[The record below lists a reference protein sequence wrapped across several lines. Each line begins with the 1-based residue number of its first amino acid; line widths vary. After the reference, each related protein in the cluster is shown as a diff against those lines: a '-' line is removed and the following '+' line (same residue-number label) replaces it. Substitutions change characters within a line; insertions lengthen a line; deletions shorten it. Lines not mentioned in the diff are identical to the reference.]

1 MLARNIRRKEDVM
14 LEHILIGLDGSPLA
28 ESILAYAGALAK
40 GLDAQ
45 VTLLHVVPM
54 SPGQQ
59 SGDFYRF
66 LGPLVQQEETQ
77 AYGYLRRVT
86 QRLVEAEIK
95 VQSRV
100 MVGDAATE
108 IVRLAEHEEV
118 DLIALAT
125 HGRSGLRRWVY
136 GSVAEKVLH
145 TTRTPLLLVR
155 PSEEHAQLPSQ
166 VTRIVVPLDG
176 SPLAETVLP
185 IAEALATRCQIPLV
199 FLRVVEIVSF
209 TFVDPMGMT
218 SVNYQALLES
228 FQETADSYVNELA
241 AKVREKGITVET
253 ATPMGLPADKIV
265 GCAHEYPGS
274 LVVMATHG
282 RSGVSEVVLGSVVR
296 RVVQH
301 GDTPTLI
308 VRPPGMRG

>member
-1 MLARNIRRKEDVM
+1 MLK
-14 LEHILIGLDGSPLA
+14 HILVGLDGSPLA
-28 ESILAYAGALAK
+28 ESILAYVGALAK

-45 VTLLHVVPM
+45 VTVLHVVPV
-54 SPGQQ
+54 SPSLGG
-59 SGDFYRF
+59 GDSYRF
-66 LGPLVQQEETQ
+66 LMPLVQEEETQ

-108 IVRLAEHEEV
+108 IVRLAQHEEV

-155 PSEEHAQLPSQ
+155 PSEEHAQLPAH

-185 IAEALATRCQIPLV
+185 IAEALAAQCKIPLV
-199 FLRVVEIVSF
+199 LLRVVESVSF
-209 TFVDPMGMT
+209 TFVDPMGMAGI
-218 SVNYQALLES
+218 NYQALVES

-241 AKVREKGITVET
+241 AKVREKGTTVRDDN
-253 ATPMGLPADKIV
+253 AHGL
-265 GCAHEYPGS
+265 
-274 LVVMATHG
+274 T
-282 RSGVSEVVLGSVVR
+282 R
-296 RVVQH
+296 
-301 GDTPTLI
+301 
-308 VRPPGMRG
+308 

>member
-1 MLARNIRRKEDVM
+1 MFER
-14 LEHILIGLDGSPLA
+14 ILVGLDGSPLA
-28 ESILAYAGALAK
+28 ESILTYVGSLAK

-45 VTLLHVVPM
+45 VTLLHIVPM
-54 SPGQQ
+54 SPGLR
-59 SGDFYRF
+59 SSDSYRF
-66 LGPLVQQEETQ
+66 FGPLIQQEETQ
-77 AYGYLRRVT
+77 AYGYLRRVM
-86 QRLVEAEIK
+86 QRLSEAEIK
-95 VQSRV
+95 VQSQV
-100 MVGDAATE
+100 LIGDAAAE
-108 IVRLAEHEEV
+108 IVRAAQHETM

-155 PSEEHAQLPSQ
+155 PSEEHAQPPSQ
-166 VTRIVVPLDG
+166 VTRVVVPLDG

-185 IAEALATRCQIPLV
+185 IAEALATRCKIPLV
-199 FLRVVEIVSF
+199 LLRVVEIVAF

-218 SVNYQALLES
+218 GVNYQALLDS

-241 AKVREKGITVET
+241 SKVREKGTTVET
-253 ATPMGLPADKIV
+253 ATPMGLPAEKIV
-265 GCAHEYPGS
+265 EYSHEYPGS

-282 RSGVSEVVLGSVVR
+282 RSGVAEVVMGSVAR

-301 GDTPTLI
+301 GDTPTLV
-308 VRPPGMRG
+308 VRPPNVSGAAEGAAQS

>member
-1 MLARNIRRKEDVM
+1 M
-14 LEHILIGLDGSPLA
+14 LEHILVGLDGSPLA
-28 ESILAYAGALAK
+28 ESILAYVGALAK

-45 VTLLHVVPM
+45 VTLLHVVPV
-54 SPGQQ
+54 SPSLR
-59 SGDFYRF
+59 SGDSYRF
-66 LGPLVQQEETQ
+66 LAPLIQQEEAQ

-100 MVGDAATE
+100 MVGEAATE
-108 IVRLAEHEEV
+108 IVRLAQHEEV

-125 HGRSGLRRWVY
+125 HGRSGLRRWGY

-185 IAEALATRCQIPLV
+185 IAETLAVRCGVPLV
-199 FLRVVEIVSF
+199 LLRIVEPFPVSF
-209 TFVDPMGMT
+209 ADPTIVYPTM
-218 SVNYQALLES
+218 
-228 FQETADSYVNELA
+228 
-241 AKVREKGITVET
+241 ITT
-253 ATPMGLPADKIV
+253 
-265 GCAHEYPGS
+265 
-274 LVVMATHG
+274 
-282 RSGVSEVVLGSVVR
+282 
-296 RVVQH
+296 
-301 GDTPTLI
+301 
-308 VRPPGMRG
+308 